1 MILIDG
7 PNVGRNGTE
16 QIRQE
21 GNIMASEA
29 EQAIKR
35 IQSHKG
41 VKRVFVINA
50 RGQTIRSSL
59 NDAEEERRYA
69 GLISELTKKTQ
80 SMVRELDP
88 ENSLKFLRVRTM
100 NEEIMIAPEPNEG
113 KYTLI
118 VVQDPSEND
127 AQN

>member
-1 MILIDG
+1 M
-7 PNVGRNGTE
+7 
-16 QIRQE
+16 
-21 GNIMASEA
+21 SEA
-29 EQAIKR
+29 EQCIKR

-41 VKRVFVINA
+41 VKRVFVINS

-59 NDAEEERRYA
+59 NDPEEERRYA

-88 ENSLKFLRVRTM
+88 DNALKFLRIRTLT
-100 NEEIMIAPEPNEG
+100 EEIMIAPEPTEN

-118 VVQDPSEND
+118 VVQDPTED
-127 AQN
+127 EPLALK

>member
-1 MILIDG
+1 
-7 PNVGRNGTE
+7 VA
-16 QIRQE
+16 Q
-21 GNIMASEA
+21 SEA
-29 EQAIKR
+29 EQCIKR

-59 NDAEEERRYA
+59 NDPEEERRYA

-80 SMVRELDP
+80 SMVRELNPDD
-88 ENSLKFLRVRTM
+88 SLKFLRIRTSH
-100 NEEIMIAPEPNEG
+100 EEIMIAPEPNEQ

-118 VVQDPSEND
+118 VVQDPSDED
-127 AQN
+127 AAVK